1 MNRIGRIIGIV
12 IVAIIGLVIFSLET
26 PWGVVLGAIG
36 IWYFTKKA
44 PFKGKKIVSIA
55 LLALSVICVAFG
67 GSDAMATQTT
77 VNEEKIVATAPAESV
92 LSEKAGEEEQESKTS
107 TKETEKKAEEDTKA
121 EKKAKKKAEK
131 KAKADAKAKKKAEK
145 KAKKLAEK
153 KAKADA
159 KAKKKADAK
168 AKKPTE
174 EQALTDAKANGNS
187 TETLQPIM
195 GIDASI
201 QSIELI
207 EGTLKVVYKVE
218 DTWSGNLM
226 LTTFPTKAV
235 SVLEALKDNPN
246 ITGYVFE
253 RLASMSDAK
262 GHSSTYPVI
271 VVYFSQENAK
281 SINYEAY
288 NIKSYDNFYTVA
300 DALRIDMNVYRDTDL
315 QKDGIEPNRGVDN
328 NVFIESANN
337 YGQF

>member
-1 MNRIGRIIGIV
+1 M
-12 IVAIIGLVIFSLET
+12 
-26 PWGVVLGAIG
+26 GVVLGAIG

-131 KAKADAKAKKKAEK
+131 KAK
-145 KAKKLAEK
+145 KLAEK

-168 AKKPTE
+168 EKKPTE

-262 GHSSTYPVI
+262 GHSSTYPVL
-271 VVYFSQENAK
+271 VVYFSQENAQ

-288 NIKSYDNFYTVA
+288 NIKSYGNFYTVA